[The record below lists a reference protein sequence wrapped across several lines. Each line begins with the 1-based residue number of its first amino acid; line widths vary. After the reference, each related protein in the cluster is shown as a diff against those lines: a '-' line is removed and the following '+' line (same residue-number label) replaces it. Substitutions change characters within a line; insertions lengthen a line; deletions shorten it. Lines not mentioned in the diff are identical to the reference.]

1 MKAHTAFASTLCAL
15 LLVPLTAV
23 GQIHQDGD
31 ILYKRTDGLNV
42 GGDEFTGALPENTDN
57 ALPFGVLDD
66 PGSLII
72 TQINVDT
79 EGGAPTHGIDLLGDN
94 FDLAFTFQMYD
105 SDGQFSFTENFDD
118 RVEITITPIVSAT
131 DLTTTGASV
140 VHSDVAWDVRTYAD
154 YNFAS
159 GGWFDAQ
166 VLMTE
171 DGGGAQSA
179 GGIGFGY
186 SNAASSFNEFD
197 YSLIGG
203 GAVFDTDGNGDSYG
217 SLIISFDPSIDTDGD
232 GIPDGLE
239 EQYFP
244 GDLTKLGTGDFD
256 GDGLNDPQEIADGTD
271 PTNSDTDGDGLG
283 DGVENTNG
291 TDPTNPDTDGDGLTD
306 GAEATLGTD
315 PLVVDTDGDGS
326 DDGVEVAMGTDP
338 NDDQDFPA
346 MVAIVDVDA
355 TILGLADG
363 SE

>member
-31 ILYKRTDGLNV
+31 VLYKRTDGLNV
-42 GGDEFTGALPENTDN
+42 GGDDFTGAIPENTDT

-66 PGSLII
+66 PGSSII
-72 TQINVDT
+72 TQINVDS

-131 DLTTTGASV
+131 DLTATGAPV
-140 VHSDVAWDVRTYAD
+140 VHSDVAWNVRTYAD

-232 GIPDGLE
+232 GIPDGLTITAHRRNHTWGSTA
-239 EQYFP
+239 QVWAR
-244 GDLTKLGTGDFD
+244 
-256 GDGLNDPQEIADGTD
+256 DPQ
-271 PTNSDTDGDGLG
+271 
-283 DGVENTNG
+283 GV
-291 TDPTNPDTDGDGLTD
+291 LQAS
-306 GAEATLGTD
+306 AESSAA
-315 PLVVDTDGDGS
+315 PLSLPIRSVS
-326 DDGVEVAMGTDP
+326 
-338 NDDQDFPA
+338 
-346 MVAIVDVDA
+346 
-355 TILGLADG
+355 
-363 SE
+363 